1 MATVNWDVFFLRV
14 YIPRRRES
22 NMFHGILY
30 ACKGMRLRDDEEGY
44 DVCSDDD
51 DRTDED
57 RDDDDDDYDDGAPK
71 LAAIS
76 RGLIAFSLCSISKE
90 KNPWKKML
98 DIRKKNAHWIY
109 IYEFRVEWTIEREA
123 GRTFGPRNDEGTPPS
138 TILNSIRTEYFFST
152 FLGRRS
158 LGSRVSS
165 LLLHKSFVSWPY
177 FA

>member
-1 MATVNWDVFFLRV
+1 MFCYGECKLRCGVFFYV
-14 YIPRRRES
+14 YISPDGANR
-22 NMFHGILY
+22 MFHGILY

-90 KNPWKKML
+90 KNP
-98 DIRKKNAHWIY
+98 
-109 IYEFRVEWTIEREA
+109 
-123 GRTFGPRNDEGTPPS
+123 
-138 TILNSIRTEYFFST
+138 
-152 FLGRRS
+152 
-158 LGSRVSS
+158 
-165 LLLHKSFVSWPY
+165 
-177 FA
+177 

>member
-57 RDDDDDDYDDGAPK
+57 RDDDDDDDYDDGAPK

-98 DIRKKNAHWIY
+98 DIRKKTLIGY
-109 IYEFRVEWTIEREA
+109 ISTNFASNEPSKEKLGELLALETTR
-123 GRTFGPRNDEGTPPS
+123 GRHPRQ
-138 TILNSIRTEYFFST
+138 Y
-152 FLGRRS
+152 
-158 LGSRVSS
+158 
-165 LLLHKSFVSWPY
+165 
-177 FA
+177 